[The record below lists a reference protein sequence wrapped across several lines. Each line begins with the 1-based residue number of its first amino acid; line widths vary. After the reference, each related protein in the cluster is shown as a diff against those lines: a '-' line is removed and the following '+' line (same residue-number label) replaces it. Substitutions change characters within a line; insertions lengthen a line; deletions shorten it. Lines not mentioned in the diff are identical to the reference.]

1 MKRLFII
8 GAGFS
13 KAIANAPLANG
24 FIRAIYD
31 RVLKEDENHQHPGDW
46 PHDRNCFIKLLR
58 YFHESAI
65 PLINWLE
72 KNNDKK
78 ILNRDFEEFLNSL
91 NIEFVCSFLDLH
103 KKHYF
108 ISEAKGVDL
117 QGCPIPYIHGFHKS
131 ELESALKFIM
141 HHMLDLL
148 LKENLEVNSTL
159 FDKMSSYFQKEDM
172 IINFNYDLLVDKM
185 LWQKQLWNPFDG
197 YGFEFDK
204 GENKNVLKSKIQMIK
219 IHGSI
224 NWRSPDIFFHP
235 NLELAIDHPFKD
247 EPLFEGL
254 KIPKSLYDKEKY
266 RQYPLY
272 SHVILP
278 TFAKSPQYIW
288 EMQLINN
295 SINFCRTADEI
306 YILGYSVPDADYITN
321 LLFLEMNK
329 DAKINIILWDRH
341 NNAAVQLGER
351 LIKKYGFKDKNMVY
365 ENTPIEKWIE
375 NDFNFITYDEY
386 LKEQADIEQMCLSR

>member
-1 MKRLFII
+1 
-8 GAGFS
+8 
-13 KAIANAPLANG
+13 
-24 FIRAIYD
+24 
-31 RVLKEDENHQHPGDW
+31 
-46 PHDRNCFIKLLR
+46 
-58 YFHESAI
+58 
-65 PLINWLE
+65 
-72 KNNDKK
+72 
-78 ILNRDFEEFLNSL
+78 
-91 NIEFVCSFLDLH
+91 
-103 KKHYF
+103 
-108 ISEAKGVDL
+108 
-117 QGCPIPYIHGFHKS
+117 
-131 ELESALKFIM
+131 M
-141 HHMLDLL
+141 HHILDLL
-148 LKENLEVNSTL
+148 LEENLEVNATL
-159 FDKMSSYFQKEDM
+159 FDKMSSYFQEKDM

-204 GENKNVLKSKIQMIK
+204 GKNKNVLKSKIKMIK

-278 TFAKSPQYIW
+278 TFAKSPQYIG
-288 EMQLINN
+288 EMQLISN

-329 DAKINIILWDRH
+329 DAKINIILWDKY

-351 LIKKYGFKDKNMVY
+351 LIKKYGFKDKNVVY

-375 NDFNFITYDEY
+375 NDFNFSAYDEY
-386 LKEQADIEQMCLSR
+386 LKEQADIEQILESADGSIKSNKNI

>member
-1 MKRLFII
+1 
-8 GAGFS
+8 
-13 KAIANAPLANG
+13 
-24 FIRAIYD
+24 
-31 RVLKEDENHQHPGDW
+31 
-46 PHDRNCFIKLLR
+46 
-58 YFHESAI
+58 
-65 PLINWLE
+65 
-72 KNNDKK
+72 
-78 ILNRDFEEFLNSL
+78 
-91 NIEFVCSFLDLH
+91 
-103 KKHYF
+103 
-108 ISEAKGVDL
+108 
-117 QGCPIPYIHGFHKS
+117 
-131 ELESALKFIM
+131 M
-141 HHMLDLL
+141 HHILDLL
-148 LKENLEVNSTL
+148 LEENLEVNATL
-159 FDKMSSYFQKEDM
+159 FDKMSSYFQEKDM

-204 GENKNVLKSKIQMIK
+204 GKNKNVLKSKIKMIK

-278 TFAKSPQYIW
+278 TFAKSPQYIG
-288 EMQLINN
+288 EMQLISN

-306 YILGYSVPDADYITN
+306 
-321 LLFLEMNK
+321 
-329 DAKINIILWDRH
+329 
-341 NNAAVQLGER
+341 LGER

-375 NDFNFITYDEY
+375 NDFNFIAYDEY
-386 LKEQADIEQMCLSR
+386 LKEQADIEQILESVDGSIKSNKNI